1 MSGLMSDYVNIV
13 EVGPRDGLQNEK
25 NAISLADK
33 ILLVNQLSNT
43 GLKHIEAGSFVS
55 PRWVPQ
61 MADSAAVF
69 KGIQRSN
76 NVIYSA
82 LTPNLKGFEAALEAN
97 ADQVAIFAAVSE
109 SFSQKNINCSI
120 AESIERFK
128 PVIESA
134 QNNNLKVRAYLSC
147 ILGCPYEGSIKPVQV
162 IKITEQLLALGC
174 YEVSLGDTIGIGTPY
189 KTKALLSDMLIEFN
203 PAQLALHFHDT
214 YGQAL
219 ANQYVALD
227 LGLRTFDSSIAGL
240 GGCPYATGASG
251 NVATEDFV
259 YMLENSGL
267 KTGIDLNKLIT
278 AGQTVCKAL
287 SRINNSKVSNALGP
301 ITLVNTDT
309 LQGLI

>member
-1 MSGLMSDYVNIV
+1 MSDYVNIV

-25 NAISLADK
+25 NEISIADK
-33 ILLVNQLSNT
+33 ILLVNQLSNA

-69 KGIQRSN
+69 EGIQRHKD
-76 NVIYSA
+76 VIYSA
-82 LTPNLKGFEAALEAN
+82 LTPNLKGFEAALAVN
-97 ADQVAIFAAVSE
+97 ADQVAIFAAASE

-120 AESIERFK
+120 EKSIERFK

-134 QNNNLKVRAYLSC
+134 HKNKLKVRAYVSC
-147 ILGCPYEGSIKPVQV
+147 ILGCPYEGAIKPEQV
-162 IKITEQLLALGC
+162 IKVTEQLLALGC
-174 YEVSLGDTIGIGTPY
+174 YEVSLGDTIGVGTPF
-189 KTKALLSDMLIEFN
+189 KTKALLSDMLNEFSSR
-203 PAQLALHFHDT
+203 QLALHFHDT

-259 YMLENSGL
+259 YMLEGAGL
-267 KTGIDLNKLIT
+267 KTGVDLNKLIS
-278 AGQTVCKAL
+278 AGQTVCNTL
-287 SRINNSKVSNALGP
+287 SRINNSKVSNAVGP
-301 ITLVNTDT
+301 INLNHEETLDT
-309 LQGLI
+309 LKGAK

>member
-1 MSGLMSDYVNIV
+1 MSDYVNIV

-25 NAISLADK
+25 NAISLTNK
-33 ILLVNQLSNT
+33 ILLINQLSNA

-69 KGIQRSN
+69 EGIKRHKD
-76 NVIYSA
+76 VTYSA
-82 LTPNLKGFEAALEAN
+82 LTPNLQGFNAALKVN
-97 ADQVAIFAAVSE
+97 ADQVAIFAAASE

-134 QNNNLKVRAYLSC
+134 HKHKLKVRAYVSC
-147 ILGCPYEGSIKPVQV
+147 ILGCPYEGAITSEHV
-162 IKITEQLLALGC
+162 IKVTEQLLALGC
-174 YEVSLGDTIGIGTPY
+174 YEVSLGDTIGVGTPY
-189 KTKALLSDMLIEFN
+189 KTKVLLSDLLNEFKPN
-203 PAQLALHFHDT
+203 QLALHFHDT

-219 ANQYVALD
+219 ANQYVALE

-259 YMLENSGL
+259 YMLEGAGL
-267 KTGIDLNKLIT
+267 KTGVDLNKLIS
-278 AGQTVCKAL
+278 AGQTVCNTL
-287 SRINNSKVSNALGP
+287 SRVNNSKVSNAIGSINMSHEDSLKGA
-301 ITLVNTDT
+301 
-309 LQGLI
+309 Q